1 MAQQKFTVMLIPDGD
16 GYQVIVPHYSECTT
30 WGKTPQEALDNAKEA
45 MEMILEHYAEECNQ
59 GPVPYNVHASH
70 VVIGE
75 IEAEVPDTLMS
86 ELIEAQAKSSADVSA

>member
-1 MAQQKFTVMLIPDGD
+1 MAIQKFTVMLIPDED
-16 GYQVIVPHYSECTT
+16 GYQAIFPYYSGAIT
-30 WGKTPQEALDNAKEA
+30 WGQTPKEALENAKEA
-45 MEMILEHYAEECNQ
+45 LELILEAEAEDGL

-86 ELIEAQAKSSADVSA
+86 ELIEAQAKPSADVSA

>member
-1 MAQQKFTVMLIPDGD
+1 MAIQKFTVMLIPDED
-16 GYQVIVPHYSECTT
+16 GYQAIFPYYSGAIT
-30 WGKTPQEALDNAKEA
+30 WGQTPKEALEL
-45 MEMILEHYAEECNQ
+45 ILEAEAEDGL

-86 ELIEAQAKSSADVSA
+86 ELIEAQARSSADVSA